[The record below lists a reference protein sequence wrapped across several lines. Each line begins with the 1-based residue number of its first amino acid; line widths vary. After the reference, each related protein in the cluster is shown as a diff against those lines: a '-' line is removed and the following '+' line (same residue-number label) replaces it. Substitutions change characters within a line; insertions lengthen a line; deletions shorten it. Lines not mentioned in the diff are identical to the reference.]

1 MTATP
6 HPAASTTSDST
17 GAGLTWPGLLTELVA
32 GNDLDAERTAWAM
45 DQVMSGEVSPVRLA
59 SFLVALRA
67 KGETVAELTGL
78 ADAMLAHAS
87 RFSVDGP
94 AVDIVGTGGDRA
106 HTVNISTMAS
116 LVIAGAGVRVVKHG
130 NRAATSS
137 SGAADVL
144 EELGIRLDHGPDR
157 VARIV
162 QEAGITFCFAMVFHP
177 SMRHAGVA
185 RKELGIPTAFNVL
198 GPLTNPAQP
207 RAAAI
212 GVADARM
219 APLIAGVLAGRGP
232 RRRWLRAVVLAAL
245 VLATVAFVYPLLW
258 LLSASFK
265 PRAEV
270 FDNRLVPRTFTL
282 DNYVTVWQEAP
293 LALWLGNTVVVTVL
307 AAGLV
312 TVSSALVAWGF
323 AFFRFRGRGA
333 LFALVLATMMLP
345 GAVTMIPTFLIWNQ
359 LGLVGTNVPL
369 WAGNLFASAFY
380 VFLLRQFFLGLPR
393 EPFEAARLDGANNWQ
408 MFWRIAVPLCRPVL
422 VLTLLFEAQAAWTD
436 LMRPLIYLQDS
447 STFTIPRG
455 LKALIDQFGPGGES
469 QWEVVVTAS
478 VITTLP
484 MILLFFL
491 GQRHFVEGVATTGS
505 KG

>member
-1 MTATP
+1 MTTAPSFPRPAVSGAGAATD
-6 HPAASTTSDST
+6 PAAGT
-17 GAGLTWPGLLTELVA
+17 P
-32 GNDLDAERTAWAM
+32 
-45 DQVMSGEVSPVRLA
+45 
-59 SFLVALRA
+59 
-67 KGETVAELTGL
+67 ET
-78 ADAMLAHAS
+78 
-87 RFSVDGP
+87 
-94 AVDIVGTGGDRA
+94 
-106 HTVNISTMAS
+106 
-116 LVIAGAGVRVVKHG
+116 
-130 NRAATSS
+130 
-137 SGAADVL
+137 
-144 EELGIRLDHGPDR
+144 
-157 VARIV
+157 
-162 QEAGITFCFAMVFHP
+162 
-177 SMRHAGVA
+177 
-185 RKELGIPTAFNVL
+185 L
-198 GPLTNPAQP
+198 GPPPPARP
-207 RAAAI
+207 
-212 GVADARM
+212 
-219 APLIAGVLAGRGP
+219 APSARGP

-323 AFFRFRGRGA
+323 AFFRFRGRGP
-333 LFALVLATMMLP
+333 LFGLVLATMMLP

-408 MFWRIAVPLCRPVL
+408 MFWRIAVPLCRPAL
-422 VLTLLFEAQAAWTD
+422 VLTFLFEAQASWTD

>member
-1 MTATP
+1 MTTAP
-6 HPAASTTSDST
+6 SFPRPAVSGPGAAPDPTT
-17 GAGLTWPGLLTELVA
+17 GAPEAQGPPPPA
-32 GNDLDAERTAWAM
+32 RT
-45 DQVMSGEVSPVRLA
+45 R
-59 SFLVALRA
+59 
-67 KGETVAELTGL
+67 
-78 ADAMLAHAS
+78 
-87 RFSVDGP
+87 
-94 AVDIVGTGGDRA
+94 GT
-106 HTVNISTMAS
+106 
-116 LVIAGAGVRVVKHG
+116 
-130 NRAATSS
+130 
-137 SGAADVL
+137 
-144 EELGIRLDHGPDR
+144 
-157 VARIV
+157 
-162 QEAGITFCFAMVFHP
+162 
-177 SMRHAGVA
+177 
-185 RKELGIPTAFNVL
+185 
-198 GPLTNPAQP
+198 
-207 RAAAI
+207 
-212 GVADARM
+212 
-219 APLIAGVLAGRGP
+219 GRGP

-333 LFALVLATMMLP
+333 LFGLVLATMMLP

-408 MFWRIAVPLCRPVL
+408 MFWRIAVPLCRPAL

>member
-1 MTATP
+1 
-6 HPAASTTSDST
+6 
-17 GAGLTWPGLLTELVA
+17 
-32 GNDLDAERTAWAM
+32 
-45 DQVMSGEVSPVRLA
+45 
-59 SFLVALRA
+59 
-67 KGETVAELTGL
+67 
-78 ADAMLAHAS
+78 
-87 RFSVDGP
+87 
-94 AVDIVGTGGDRA
+94 
-106 HTVNISTMAS
+106 
-116 LVIAGAGVRVVKHG
+116 
-130 NRAATSS
+130 
-137 SGAADVL
+137 
-144 EELGIRLDHGPDR
+144 
-157 VARIV
+157 
-162 QEAGITFCFAMVFHP
+162 
-177 SMRHAGVA
+177 
-185 RKELGIPTAFNVL
+185 
-198 GPLTNPAQP
+198 
-207 RAAAI
+207 
-212 GVADARM
+212 
-219 APLIAGVLAGRGP
+219 
-232 RRRWLRAVVLAAL
+232 AVVLAAL
-245 VLATVAFVYPLLW
+245 ALATVAFVYPLLW

-408 MFWRIAVPLCRPVL
+408 MFWRIAVPLCRPAL